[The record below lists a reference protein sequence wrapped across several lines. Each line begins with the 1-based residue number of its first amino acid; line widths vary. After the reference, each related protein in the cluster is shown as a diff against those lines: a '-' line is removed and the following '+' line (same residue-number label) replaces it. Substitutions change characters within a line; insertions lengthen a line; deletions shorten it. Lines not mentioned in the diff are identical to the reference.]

1 MVPEKLVRCAAMIS
15 NIVEKHVQLFVIVE
29 VGDNDSANGRGSSK
43 ATTGYVLQKSTPQGF
58 NSSKLTASER
68 T

>member
-1 MVPEKLVRCAAMIS
+1 MVPEKLVRCVATIS

-29 VGDNDSANGRGSSK
+29 VGDDDSANGRGCSK
-43 ATTGYVLQKSTPQGF
+43 ATTRYVLQKRMPQGF